1 MNSERKIQN
10 RQFANILKNIYTDWK
25 RSMLETSGY
34 FVIFKPFQ
42 NNEKLKH
49 ISGNALKL
57 YVYLGLNS
65 NNYTG
70 EVWHSNKKIA
80 TYFGKSERTIRGWM
94 QELESL
100 NLIKRFQLEYN
111 KESHTYLQPYTSLNY
126 FEPEKYI
133 YTYRI
138 KNVNLRNDINLD
150 LYNTMIKK
158 LISDLIPKVYVN
170 VKKDYIRI
178 TCYNPLKTGLL
189 TELNKN
195 LKQVLASNIII
206 SSYDSDFIF
215 ERFFVKKKDPK
226 QL

>member
-1 MNSERKIQN
+1 MNSQKKIQN
-10 RQFANILKNIYTDWK
+10 RQFADILKNIYTDWK
-25 RSMLETSGY
+25 QSMLETSGY

-42 NNEKLKH
+42 NSEKLKH

-80 TYFGKSERTIRGWM
+80 TYFGKSERTVRGWM

-111 KESHTYLQPYTSLNY
+111 KESHTYLQPYSSLNY
-126 FEPEKYI
+126 FEPEKYT

-138 KNVNLRNDINLD
+138 KDVELRNSFD
-150 LYNTMIKK
+150 LSFYSDEFKQ
-158 LISDLIPKVYVN
+158 LILKLIPKIYVN

-178 TCYNPLKTGLL
+178 TCYSPLKTNIL
-189 TELNKN
+189 TKLNKE
-195 LKQVLASNIII
+195 LKQFLMNDVSTSID
-206 SSYDSDFIF
+206 DSAFVF

>member
-1 MNSERKIQN
+1 MNSQKKIQN

-42 NNEKLKH
+42 NSEKLKH

-80 TYFGKSERTIRGWM
+80 TYFGKSERTVRGWM

-111 KESHTYLQPYTSLNY
+111 KESHTYLQPYSSLDY

-138 KNVNLRNDINLD
+138 KNVEVRNSFNLSFYYDEINQ
-150 LYNTMIKK
+150 
-158 LISDLIPKVYVN
+158 LILKLIPKIYVN

-178 TCYNPLKTGLL
+178 TCYSPLKTNTL
-189 TELNKN
+189 TKLNKE
-195 LKQVLASNIII
+195 LKQFFMNDVSTSID
-206 SSYDSDFIF
+206 DSTFVF